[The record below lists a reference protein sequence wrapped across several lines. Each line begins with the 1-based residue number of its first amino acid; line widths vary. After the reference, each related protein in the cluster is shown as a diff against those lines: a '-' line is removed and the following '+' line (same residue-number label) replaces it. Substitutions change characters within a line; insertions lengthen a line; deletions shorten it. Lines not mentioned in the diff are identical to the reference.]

1 MKMSKL
7 NERLIL
13 KSIKH
18 WEEMRDDP
26 SSSAPT
32 SRTCPLCTEYIEKD
46 CEGCPI
52 AVKTRIPFCYDTPYD
67 DAWEA
72 WLTSAKYPSTWRKAA
87 TAEIRFLRSL
97 LPKKK
102 SKR

>member
-1 MKMSKL
+1 MSKL

-18 WEEMRDDP
+18 WEEMRANP
-26 SSSAPT
+26 RSSEPTSSA
-32 SRTCPLCTEYIEKD
+32 CPLCTEYIKKD

-52 AVKTRIPFCYDTPYD
+52 AAKTGKPYCHDTPYD
-67 DAWEA
+67 SAWEA
-72 WLTSAKYPSTWRKAA
+72 WGSADEYPRTWRNAA

-102 SKR
+102 GTK

>member
-1 MKMSKL
+1 MSKL
-7 NERLIL
+7 NERLLL

-18 WEEMRDDP
+18 WEEMRDNP
-26 SSSAPT
+26 RSSEPT

-67 DAWEA
+67 EAYKAWEA
-72 WLTSAKYPSTWRKAA
+72 HAEYPATWHKAA
-87 TAEIRFLRSL
+87 TAEIGFLRSL

-102 SKR
+102 GKR